1 MKGRQVVFHIDA
13 NSAYLSWE
21 AVYRLQ
27 HGAKVDLRKIPAVV
41 GGNEE
46 NRHGIVLAKS
56 IPAKA
61 YNIKTGET
69 LYSARQKCPSLV
81 VVPPNYGLYMKCSNA
96 MYEILQEYSP
106 YVQRFSVDE
115 CFLLYPEECLTEKY
129 GEAEAAA
136 YHLKERI
143 KNELGFTVNIGV
155 STNKLLAK
163 MAGELKKPDLVHT
176 IWPEEIKTKL
186 WPLPVEELFMVGRA
200 TKPKLHLMGIR
211 TIGDL
216 AQSDPKYLEQG
227 LKSHGLLIWRYANG
241 IDNSQF
247 GGQRPFIKGIGN
259 STTTAFNVEDQAT
272 AYCFLLSLTE
282 MVAYRLRQAR
292 ACCRLVAISLK
303 DNSFNYC
310 SHQRKFTTATDSTQV
325 IYKAACRLFDELW
338 QKRQKPLRQLG
349 VRVSELTWDSH
360 LQLSLFN
367 YQDVEKQQ
375 ALDVAIDNI
384 RRKYGPESIIRSVFL
399 HSGIAPLSGGV
410 GEKEYQMMT
419 SIL

>member
-1 MKGRQVVFHIDA
+1 MKRKHIVFHVDA

-27 HGAKVDLRKIPAVV
+27 HGAKVDLRKIPAVI
-41 GGNEE
+41 GGNQES
-46 NRHGIVLAKS
+46 RHGIILAKS

-69 LYSARQKCPSLV
+69 LYTARLKCPSLV

-115 CFLLYPEECLTEKY
+115 CFLLYPEECLAEKC

-136 YHLKERI
+136 NLIKDRI

-176 IWPEEIKTKL
+176 IWPEEIKSKL

-200 TKPKLHLMGIR
+200 TGPKLRLMGIK

-216 AQSDPKYLEQG
+216 AQSDPKRLEQR
-227 LKSHGLLIWRYANG
+227 LKSHGRLIWRYANG
-241 IDNSQF
+241 LDDSQF
-247 GGQRPFIKGIGN
+247 GCQRPFIKGIGN
-259 STTTAFNVEDQAT
+259 ATTTAFDVEDQDT
-272 AYCFLLSLTE
+272 AYRFLLSLTE
-282 MVAYRLRQAR
+282 MVAFRLRQAG
-292 ACCRLVAISLK
+292 ACCKLVAVSMK
-303 DNSFNYC
+303 DNSFSYG

-325 IYKAACRLFDELW
+325 IYETACGLFDELW
-338 QKRQKPLRQLG
+338 RGQPLRQLG
-349 VRVSELTWDSH
+349 VRVSELTWNSH
-360 LQLSLFN
+360 LQMSLFN
-367 YQDVEKQQ
+367 YQQAEKQH
-375 ALDVAIDNI
+375 ALDIAIDGI
-384 RRKYGPESIIRSVFL
+384 RRKYGPESIVRSVFL
-399 HSGIAPLSGGV
+399 HSGIDPISGGV
-410 GEKEYQMMT
+410 GEEDYQMMT